1 MSKKN
6 SIVLNRKNCFSKS
19 ERISKLF
26 FDFKKK
32 ILNLRS
38 NNFLVAVS
46 GGPDSM
52 ALAALCKAFETYNKK
67 KKFHYVHINHGIRK
81 KSFSEAKQVKN
92 ILKKQSILLKI
103 IHNKKKIIKNIQ
115 HNARKVRY
123 LLLEKE
129 CKNKKI
135 KFILTAHHKED
146 QIETFLIRLS
156 RGSGVQGLSAMN
168 SLASL
173 NNNIKIFRPF
183 LSNSKK
189 ELVFTSK
196 KVFGTFIKD
205 PSNKNKKF
213 LRSGMRKLL
222 PILKK
227 YGIKEDQIIRSI
239 NNLKSSSQTIN
250 FYFKDIIKKIVKKK
264 SNFFVINKRD
274 LLSLNQELQ
283 LRVLSFVIKT
293 IKKADYPPRSKKIF
307 NVLKILSLTKNCNHQ
322 LGGCLIISNKNHV
335 NIKKLGIRRFKQ
347 R

>member
-6 SIVLNRKNCFSKS
+6 SIVLNHKNCFSKF
-19 ERISKLF
+19 EQIYKLF
-26 FDFKKK
+26 LDFKKK
-32 ILNLRS
+32 LSSLRS

-52 ALAALCKAFETYNKK
+52 ALAAMCKAFQTYDKK
-67 KKFHYVHINHGIRK
+67 SKFHYVNIEHGIRK
-81 KSFSEAKQVKN
+81 NSISESKKIKKILDKQGITLN
-92 ILKKQSILLKI
+92 ILQ
-103 IHNKKKIIKNIQ
+103 NKKKIVNNIQ

-123 LLLEKE
+123 LLLQKE
-129 CKNKKI
+129 CNKRKV

-168 SLASL
+168 SLTQL
-173 NNNIKIFRPF
+173 NHNIKIFRPF

-189 ELVFTSK
+189 DLEFTAK

-213 LRSGMRKLL
+213 LRTGMRKLL

-239 NNLKSSSQTIN
+239 NNLKSSNETIN
-250 FYFKDIIKKIVKKK
+250 SYFKDIFKKIVKKK
-264 SNFFVINKRD
+264 SNYFIINKKD
-274 LLSLNQELQ
+274 LFSLNQELQ
-283 LRVLSFVIKT
+283 LKILSFVIKS
-293 IKKADYPPRSKKIF
+293 INKSDYPPRSKKIF
-307 NVLKILSLTKNCNHQ
+307 NAIKILNLSKNRNYQ
-322 LGGCLIISNKNHV
+322 LGGCLIISNKNHI
-335 NIKKLGIRRFKQ
+335 NIKKMGNNSS
-347 R
+347 